1 MAGEVIGGKKMKAS
15 RDEQILK
22 ELLQEEKDIQK
33 KREKLT
39 NKLVLSGTLKLWKH
53 PISHR
58 EILGILEVFLNRNSH
73 RWVDIEFCFL
83 NGDNY
88 ISGLHNNYNFTI
100 YLFGR
105 WKFILE
111 NIEGIA
117 GRIANQKTEMMDEAG
132 ISWNRDLSIPSFIK
146 FDFVKL

>member
-1 MAGEVIGGKKMKAS
+1 MMAGEVIGEKKMKAS
-15 RDEQILK
+15 RNEQILK

-73 RWVDIEFCFL
+73 RWVDIEFCSL

-88 ISGLHNNYNFTI
+88 ITGLHNNYNYII

-105 WKFILE
+105 RKFILK
-111 NIEGIA
+111 NIEEIVEK
-117 GRIANQKTEMMDEAG
+117 IANQKTEIMDEAG
-132 ISWNRDLSIPSFIK
+132 ISWKRDLSIPTFI
-146 FDFVKL
+146 

>member
-1 MAGEVIGGKKMKAS
+1 MMAGEVIGEKKMKAS
-15 RDEQILK
+15 RNEQILK

-53 PISHR
+53 PISYS

-73 RWVDIEFCFL
+73 RWVDIEFCSL
-83 NGDNY
+83 NTDNY
-88 ISGLHNNYNFTI
+88 ITGLHNNYNYTI

-105 WKFILE
+105 RKFILK
-111 NIEGIA
+111 NIEEIV
-117 GRIANQKTEMMDEAG
+117 GRIANQKTEIMDEAG
-132 ISWNRDLSIPSFIK
+132 ISWSRDLSIPSFI
-146 FDFVKL
+146 